1 MGINIEMLR
10 NRVHLPNGDVRAQC
24 PACAADGNDSKGEH
38 LMVFA
43 NGKFGCAVYQG
54 DKEHRSE
61 IFRLVG
67 DKKGGRKG
75 RTSCVRISVKPKP
88 GWK

>member
-1 MGINIEMLR
+1 MGIKIELLE
-10 NRVHLPNGDVRAQC
+10 NRVDLPGGDVRARC
-24 PACAADGNDSKGEH
+24 PACAAEGHDAKGEH

-43 NGKFGCAVYQG
+43 NGKFGCAKEPG
-54 DKEHRSE
+54 DSEHRKE

-67 DKKGGRKG
+67 DGKIKRRAGVTCYRV
-75 RTSCVRISVKPKP
+75 TVNPKP

>member
-1 MGINIEMLR
+1 MGINIEMLK
-10 NRVHLPNGDVRAQC
+10 NREDLPNGDVRAQC
-24 PACAADGNDSKGEH
+24 PACAAEGNDGKGEH
-38 LMVFA
+38 LMVFK

-54 DKEHRSE
+54 DTEHRKK

-67 DKKGGRKG
+67 DEKGKRRPSGPCIK
-75 RTSCVRISVKPKP
+75 VKVNPKP